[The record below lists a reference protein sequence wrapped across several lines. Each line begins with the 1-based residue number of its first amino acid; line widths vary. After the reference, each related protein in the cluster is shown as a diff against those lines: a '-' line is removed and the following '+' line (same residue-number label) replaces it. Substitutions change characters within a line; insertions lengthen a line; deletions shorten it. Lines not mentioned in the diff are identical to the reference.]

1 MAAKDSYE
9 TNGKPTMRSAEGV
22 SLLYYMEHVFDEHL
36 KAIVNAKAEADRAI
50 VNAKAEADRRIDPLV
65 DIVAIL
71 KTCADKA
78 AGRAG
83 IATWISLIALLV
95 SVAIHFLK

>member
-1 MAAKDSYE
+1 MAAQDSYE
-9 TNGKPTMRSAEGV
+9 KNGKPAMRSAEGV

-36 KAIVNAKAEADRAI
+36 KAIVNAKAEADR
-50 VNAKAEADRRIDPLV
+50 RIDPLV
-65 DIVAIL
+65 DTVAIL